1 MSRRI
6 FVSNIK
12 TGRNTNTDYFAGKPG
27 PLEITVYF
35 TKVSSIVV
43 TAHAR
48 QASLETVL
56 IHYADQE
63 VSSVTGV
70 NVNRL
75 DTYNVAVKE
84 LNLFYHEIDVLEQF
98 AKLQTSLSR
107 SL

>member
-1 MSRRI
+1 M
-6 FVSNIK
+6 
-12 TGRNTNTDYFAGKPG
+12 
-27 PLEITVYF
+27 YF
-35 TKVSSIVV
+35 TKVSSILV

-107 SL
+107 SFSSSQILIPASKRRWRPMKRYQQL